1 MLNKEAFRIVFMGT
15 PEFAVPSLKAIID
28 AGYSVPAVITAPDKP
43 SGRGQKLTPS
53 AVKIFAEERRIKVL
67 QPVKLKDPHFLEELK
82 TLNPQLQVVVAFRML
97 PRVVWGLPPYGT
109 INLHASLLPQ
119 YRGAAP
125 INHAIMNG
133 ETKTGL
139 TTFMLDEEI
148 DTGKIILQRE
158 MEIGKTEAAGELHD
172 RMMVA
177 GADLL
182 LKTIE
187 QIRLSQV
194 KPLNQA
200 ALTSA
205 SGPLK
210 PAPKIFKEHCRIDWN
225 KPGQDLFNLIRGLS
239 PFPTAFA
246 YLKDPEGSRFLIKI
260 YQAEFEP
267 ASGTHTAGSIHTD
280 GKTFL
285 KISVPNGYL
294 FLKEIQLAG
303 KKKLP
308 IANFLRGFH
317 PDENWKLV

>member
-1 MLNKEAFRIVFMGT
+1 MLKKEAFRIVFMGT

-28 AGYSVPAVITAPDKP
+28 SGYSVPAVITAPDKP
-43 SGRGQKLTPS
+43 SGRGKKLSPS
-53 AVKIFAEERRIKVL
+53 AVKIFAEEQGIKVW
-67 QPVKLKDPHFLEELK
+67 QPAKLKDPQFLENLK
-82 TLNPQLQVVVAFRML
+82 KIDPHLQVVVAFRML
-97 PRVVWGLPPYGT
+97 PQVVWDLPPYGT
-109 INLHASLLPQ
+109 VNLHASLLPQ

-139 TTFMLDEEI
+139 TTFFLDKEI
-148 DTGKIILQRE
+148 DTGKIILQKE
-158 MEIGKTEAAGELHD
+158 MEIGKTETAGELHD

-182 LKTIE
+182 LETIE
-187 QIRLSQV
+187 QIRLNQV
-194 KPLNQA
+194 NPLDQS
-200 ALTSA
+200 ALTSVT
-205 SGPLK
+205 GYLN

-225 KPGQDLFNLIRGLS
+225 KPGQDVFNMIRGLS
-239 PFPTAFA
+239 PFPTAFT
-246 YLKDPEGSRFLIKI
+246 YLENPEGRQFLIKI

-267 ASGTHTAGSIHTD
+267 ASGTHAVGSIHTD

-294 FLKEIQLAG
+294 FIKEIQLAG

-308 IANFLRGFH
+308 IADFLRGFH
-317 PDENWKLV
+317 LDENWKLV